1 MNYLKRLFTQWQE
14 KRKQKTNIQARQ
26 EAFMLI
32 QLMEYKNETYI
43 SYKGIPLIRA
53 DEVVDLHKTLKD
65 ARQTRIDF
73 LNEFN

>member
-14 KRKQKTNIQARQ
+14 KRKQKTNIQAQQ

-43 SYKGIPLIRA
+43 SYKGIPLIKA

>member
-1 MNYLKRLFTQWQE
+1 
-14 KRKQKTNIQARQ
+14 
-26 EAFMLI
+26 
-32 QLMEYKNETYI
+32 MEYKNETYI
-43 SYKGIPLIRA
+43 SYKGIPLIKA

>member
-1 MNYLKRLFTQWQE
+1 MNYLKRLLTQWQE
-14 KRKQKTNIQARQ
+14 KRKQKINIQARQ

>member
-1 MNYLKRLFTQWQE
+1 MNYFKRLFTQWQE
-14 KRKQKTNIQARQ
+14 KRKQKTNIQAQQ